1 VRARLQEMAKLADVR
16 VVAPLALL
24 DYSRMGKSR
33 VPATPRPRS
42 WQVDG
47 GLQVLHPSW
56 LYPPMGGVLNPY
68 FLSFQMAPV
77 FRKMVRNGG
86 LDILDAQIGY
96 PDGIA
101 AAMIAGKL
109 RTPFT
114 VTLRGSEVDHAR
126 IAGKR
131 NALAAAFRK
140 AGRVFAVSERLRKFA
155 ISLGADPQKAVTI
168 PNGVN
173 AEVYYP
179 GDRQAERLK
188 KQISVG
194 THVVLTAG
202 HLIELKGHHRAIG
215 AVTRMRQ
222 KGLPVRLY
230 VAGGAGNA
238 ASYEPELRRL
248 AEGADGA
255 VTFLGQLPQEE
266 LAGWMRAADVFC
278 MASRRE
284 GWPNVVNEALA
295 CGTPVVATDVGA
307 VPEMITSEA
316 YGAIVPP
323 TDDEALERALE
334 TALARHWDRTEIARW
349 GQSRGWPE
357 VAREVIGE
365 MGSAI
370 AEKRQ

>member
-1 VRARLQEMAKLADVR
+1 
-16 VVAPLALL
+16 
-24 DYSRMGKSR
+24 
-33 VPATPRPRS
+33 
-42 WQVDG
+42 
-47 GLQVLHPSW
+47 
-56 LYPPMGGVLNPY
+56 
-68 FLSFQMAPV
+68 MAPV

-114 VTLRGSEVDHAR
+114 VTLRGSEVDHAQ

-131 NALAAAFRK
+131 NALAEAFRK

-188 KQISVG
+188 KQISAG
-194 THVVLTAG
+194 TQVVLTAG